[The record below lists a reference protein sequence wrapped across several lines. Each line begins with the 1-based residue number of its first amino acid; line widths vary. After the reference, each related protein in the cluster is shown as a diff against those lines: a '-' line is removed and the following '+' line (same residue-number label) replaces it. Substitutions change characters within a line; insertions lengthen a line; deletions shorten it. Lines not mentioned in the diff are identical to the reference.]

1 MKPRT
6 CHVIDLGL
14 CSFAKA
20 YALQKEMVYSK
31 FEGSNNDTLI
41 LVEHLP
47 VITLGRRG
55 NKDNICASEDQLEL
69 AGIEV
74 LSIDRG
80 GDVTYHGP
88 GQLVGYP
95 IMDLRAHRQDVDW
108 ILRKLEEVLITS
120 LKRMGIE
127 AHTEGGLTGVWVDGA
142 KIAAIGIG
150 ISRWITFHG
159 FALNVAPT
167 MRHFGLIIPCGIK
180 DRSVTSIQE
189 ILGQA
194 PDMQEVKRI
203 VVESYCNTFGLELMN
218 GPAT

>member
-20 YALQKEMVYSK
+20 YALQKEMVHSK
-31 FEGSNNDTLI
+31 FEGSEHDTLI

-55 NKDNICASEDQLEL
+55 NRDNICASEEQLAG

-108 ILRKLEEVLITS
+108 MLRKLEEVLIIS

-127 AHTEGGLTGVWVDGA
+127 AHTERGLTGVWVGDA

-150 ISRWITFHG
+150 VSRWITFHG
-159 FALNVAPT
+159 FALNVTPM
-167 MRHFGLIIPCGIK
+167 MRHFELIIPCGIK
-180 DRSVTSIQE
+180 DRPVTSVRE
-189 ILGQA
+189 TLGHA

-203 VVESYCNTFGLELMN
+203 IIESYCETFGLKLTE
-218 GPAT
+218 A